1 MLTTRRTVADG
12 VRMCTGRAAPSR
24 IGPMVTPPPEAVFSR
39 LKAMFAAS
47 SVGITRRFASPR
59 NRERGNTRRRISSE
73 SAASPC
79 ISPSASSW
87 GARSAM
93 RSEEHTS
100 ELQSHSDLVCR
111 LLLEKKK
118 ENNRQRRREVVP
130 IFDQWKRINYNLVL
144 NRSNAFMQLRY
155 CLNFSARQSRL
166 SMAWALKSADD

>member
-1 MLTTRRTVADG
+1 
-12 VRMCTGRAAPSR
+12 
-24 IGPMVTPPPEAVFSR
+24 MVTPPPEAVFSR

-93 RSEEHTS
+93 SCSARRILAAEGMSTEPKLEADSSATLGVRPKRRTS
-100 ELQSHSDLVCR
+100 SAASKV
-111 LLLEKKK
+111 
-118 ENNRQRRREVVP
+118 
-130 IFDQWKRINYNLVL
+130 I
-144 NRSNAFMQLRY
+144 SAT
-155 CLNFSARQSRL
+155 FSASG
-166 SMAWALKSADD
+166 SAVT